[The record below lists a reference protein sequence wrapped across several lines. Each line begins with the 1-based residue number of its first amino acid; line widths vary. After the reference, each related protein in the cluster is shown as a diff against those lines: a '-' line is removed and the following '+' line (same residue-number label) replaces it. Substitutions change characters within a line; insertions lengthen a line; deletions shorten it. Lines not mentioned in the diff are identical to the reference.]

1 LKYPYITVRRRLDN
15 SFQVIETI
23 LALKDELGFV
33 ARSFTDTEMQR
44 DVYMVYHKDKYL
56 SAPVR
61 EFIEQA
67 RMAFR

>member
-15 SFQVIETI
+15 SFQVIETV

-33 ARSFTDTEMQR
+33 ARSFTDTEIQR
-44 DVYMVYHKDKYL
+44 ELYMVYHKDKYL
-56 SAPVR
+56 SAPTR

-67 RMAFR
+67 KMAFR

>member
-1 LKYPYITVRRRLDN
+1 MKYPYITVRMLLDN
-15 SFQVIETI
+15 SFQVIENV

-44 DVYMVYHKDKYL
+44 DVYMVYHKDKRL

-61 EFIEQA
+61 EFIEQT
-67 RMAFR
+67 RLAFR